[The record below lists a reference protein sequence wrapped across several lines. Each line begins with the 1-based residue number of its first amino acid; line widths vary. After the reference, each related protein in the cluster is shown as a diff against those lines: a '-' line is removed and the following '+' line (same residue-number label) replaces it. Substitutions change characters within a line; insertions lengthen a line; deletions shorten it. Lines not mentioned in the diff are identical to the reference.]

1 MRESLQEWVDG
12 FLVVGNQPV
21 LDLLNTRLVVD
32 DQPQEMLTDT
42 SAFVRWLVISG
53 LATISEIKDE
63 LKVWRGE
70 PEARRFLRELL
81 IFRESLREAVLRLED
96 GKQPSPAFLADLNR
110 RLFAHPVRRAI
121 TTKSGKMQGRQMSGT
136 SVADTLWAALL
147 HETEKLLTDTEP
159 GRVRKCESCV
169 VQFLDVSKKN
179 ARRWCSMRL
188 CGNRIKVA
196 AYQDRQR
203 RGAENSQSSIA
214 TMGNDKPAGVP

>member
-1 MRESLQEWVDG
+1 MTESLQEWIDG

-21 LDLLNTRLVVD
+21 LDLLNTRLSVD
-32 DQPQEMLTDT
+32 GQQREMLTDT
-42 SAFVRWLVISG
+42 SALRRWLLISG
-53 LATISEIKDE
+53 LAPIDEIKDE
-63 LKVWRGE
+63 LKVWSGQ

-96 GKQPSPAFLADLNR
+96 GKQPGPAFLPKLNA

-121 TTKSGKMQGRQMSGT
+121 AAKSGKMQSRQISGT

-196 AYQDRQR
+196 AYQGRQR
-203 RGAENSQSSIA
+203 RGAENSQ
-214 TMGNDKPAGVP
+214 

>member
-1 MRESLQEWVDG
+1 MAESVQEWIDG

-21 LDLLNTRLVVD
+21 LDLLNTRLVVGG
-32 DQPQEMLTDT
+32 QQQEMLTDT
-42 SAFVRWLVISG
+42 SALVRWLAISG
-53 LATISEIKDE
+53 LAIVSETKDE
-63 LKVWRGE
+63 LEVWRGE
-70 PEARRFLRELL
+70 PEARTFLRELL
-81 IFRESLREAVLRLED
+81 IFRESLRESVLRLED
-96 GKQPSPAFLADLNR
+96 GNQPSPAFLANLNT

-121 TTKSGKMQGRQMSGT
+121 TMKNGKMQSRQISST

-147 HETEKLLTDTEP
+147 RETERLLTDTEP
-159 GRVRKCESCV
+159 GRVRKCEGCV

-203 RGAENSQSSIA
+203 RGAENSQ
-214 TMGNDKPAGVP
+214 